1 MGGIQKDLP
10 MTLSEHDPTLRRYHN
25 IEAAL
30 RDGIL
35 SGRLPVGSCLPT
47 EHDLTRSF
55 SVSRFTVRRA
65 ITRLRDKGLVAS
77 RRGLG
82 TFVIANREGDGFV
95 QSLAS
100 LEELLQY
107 PEGTKRETLSIVAA
121 QAIGEPASQLD
132 NPQATEWVQLRAVR
146 RLRST
151 GQAIGFIEAW
161 VAAQFADVLSQPNPQ
176 SLAVLQQIEDL
187 HGQRAFNAE
196 IQIASGGLSADIAD
210 HLDAELGAPALVIHR
225 RYRGE
230 DGRVYLLTK
239 STHPEHRFALT
250 LRFDRG

>member
-1 MGGIQKDLP
+1 
-10 MTLSEHDPTLRRYHN
+10 
-25 IEAAL
+25 
-30 RDGIL
+30 
-35 SGRLPVGSCLPT
+35 
-47 EHDLTRSF
+47 
-55 SVSRFTVRRA
+55 VRRQA
-65 ITRLRDKGLVAS
+65 ARDTTA
-77 RRGLG
+77 
-82 TFVIANREGDGFV
+82 
-95 QSLAS
+95 
-100 LEELLQY
+100 
-107 PEGTKRETLSIVAA
+107 TLSIGAA

>member
-1 MGGIQKDLP
+1 
-10 MTLSEHDPTLRRYHN
+10 MTRSENDPTSHRYQS
-25 IEAAL
+25 IETAL
-30 RDGIL
+30 RDSIL

-47 EHDLTRSF
+47 EHELTRSF

-65 ITRLRDKGLVAS
+65 IASLRDRGLVTS

-82 TFVIANREGDGFV
+82 TFVIADREGDGFV

-107 PEGTKRETLSIVAA
+107 PEGTTRETLSVETV
-121 QAIGEPASQLD
+121 QAVGAHALEMDCPEGA
-132 NPQATEWVQLRAVR
+132 EWVHLRAVR
-146 RLRST
+146 RSRRT
-151 GQAIGFIEAW
+151 RQAIGFIEAW
-161 VAAQFADVLSQPNPQ
+161 IAPQFADVLSRPNPQ
-176 SLAVLQQIEDL
+176 SLAVLKQIEDW
-187 HGQRAFNAE
+187 HGHRALNAE
-196 IQIASGGLSADIAD
+196 VQIASRGLRADIAE
-210 HLDAELGAPALVIHR
+210 HLGAEPGSPALVIQR

-250 LRFDRG
+250 LKFDRG